1 MSSFDPADIAQ
12 YREVQAL
19 AALEGAQL
27 ECEQLQEE
35 NRELKIQVKAL
46 RRLLKQQQHQY
57 AAYRNHGLE
66 V

>member
-19 AALEGAQL
+19 AALENAQL
-27 ECEQLQEE
+27 ECERVQEE
-35 NRELKIQVKAL
+35 NRGLLAQVKAL

-57 AAYRNHGLE
+57 TAYRNHGLE